1 LNRFLIY
8 LFRLNKYEFGVF
20 MKFDMTNK
28 PIKMFSFSSMTDIVM
43 LLLIFFLLTSQFIV
57 TTGVKVKL
65 PGAKNNEQ
73 SAPSKLVVSITSNNK
88 VYFGRKEIGIDG
100 LALAIAEK
108 NKKRTNANL
117 ILRADK
123 AVKIETV
130 IKVIDAAKGVGI
142 ERFTIETKK
151 ESY

>member
-1 LNRFLIY
+1 
-8 LFRLNKYEFGVF
+8 

-43 LLLIFFLLTSQFIV
+43 LLLIFFLLTSQFVV

-73 SAPSKLVVSITSNNK
+73 SAPSKLVVSITSNDK
-88 VYFGRKEIGIDG
+88 VYFGRKEIGVDG

-108 NKKRTNANL
+108 NMKGTNANL
-117 ILRADK
+117 IIRADK

-130 IKVIDAAKGVGI
+130 IKVIDAAKGAGI